1 VLTDSP
7 RYGIIE
13 VQGGERPQSSREK
26 RDQTMKIIERVSKG
40 GYVQADTLGTGD
52 WEVGKITDFDAKHVW
67 FQSAADMQIVKI
79 RRKEAFKAT
88 AQDYSKASEVEA
100 DGVEG
105 DLTEEEEVL
114 EGMGQGD
121 EGEAD
126 EGEADEGEAD
136 EEEVEKSR
144 SIVKKSYKKRYH
156 KVKVGGRTT
165 QNCGDLVSEKLLGE
179 TLEEVYD
186 TVAETLEE
194 DVDNLAARYE
204 HLNPGQ
210 QRMVLGNKLR
220 AFYKTQ
226 AEI

>member
-1 VLTDSP
+1 
-7 RYGIIE
+7 
-13 VQGGERPQSSREK
+13 
-26 RDQTMKIIERVSKG
+26 MKIIERVSKG

-88 AQDYSKASEVEA
+88 AQDYSKASKVEA

-105 DLTEEEEVL
+105 NLTEEEEVL

-126 EGEADEGEAD
+126 EEEEVLEGMGQGDEDEGE
-136 EEEVEKSR
+136 EEEEGEESR
-144 SIVKKSYKKRYH
+144 SIVKKSYKKHYH

-165 QNCGDLVSEKLLGE
+165 QNCGDLVSEKLLGK

-226 AEI
+226 AKI

>member
-1 VLTDSP
+1 
-7 RYGIIE
+7 
-13 VQGGERPQSSREK
+13 
-26 RDQTMKIIERVSKG
+26 MKIIERVSKG

-88 AQDYSKASEVEA
+88 AQDYSKASKVEA

-105 DLTEEEEVL
+105 NLTEEEEVL

-121 EGEAD
+121 EGE
-126 EGEADEGEAD
+126 
-136 EEEVEKSR
+136 EEEEDEKSR
-144 SIVKKSYKKRYH
+144 SIVKKSYKKHYH

-165 QNCGDLVSEKLLGE
+165 QNCGDLVSEKLLGK
-179 TLEEVYD
+179 TLEEIYD

-226 AEI
+226 AKI